1 MAIKLQ
7 AINDIKRE
15 INTFLDK
22 SIENVSNA
30 TVPKDIKGFKV
41 TVEKSLYTGRMEGL
55 EAAKKAINNIID
67 KTQEDGGFR

>member
-15 INTFLDK
+15 INKFLDD
-22 SIENVSNA
+22 SIKNVNNA
-30 TVPKDIKGFKV
+30 TVPKDIKGFNV

-55 EAAKKAINNIID
+55 EAAKKAINSIID
-67 KTQEDGGFR
+67 RTQEEGGFR